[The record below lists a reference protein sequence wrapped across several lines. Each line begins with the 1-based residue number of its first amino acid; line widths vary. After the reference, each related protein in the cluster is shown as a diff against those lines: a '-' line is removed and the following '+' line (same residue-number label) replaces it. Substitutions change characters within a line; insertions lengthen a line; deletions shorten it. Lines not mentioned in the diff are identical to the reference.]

1 MNNNPYYAAPAEVQQ
16 MTLIQRVCYLLC
28 TVLLVTAAAAWF
40 GAGYMSPGLTMPCAI
55 GALVCVFVLSFVRAQ
70 PGLALF
76 LLYLLSVLEGL
87 ALGPLLGMIAKG
99 FTLGP
104 AIITEA
110 AALSALIVGGVG
122 TYAWMSTKDFGYLG
136 KGLFW
141 ALIAL
146 LVVGL
151 ISMFVPIGGTM
162 SIVYSLAGVAIFTGF
177 VLYDVSNIKLRYGP
191 NDYVIATVQL
201 YLDFLNLFMFI
212 LRILLMLTGGGGS
225 RRN

>member
-1 MNNNPYYAAPAEVQQ
+1 MN
-16 MTLIQRVCYLLC
+16 
-28 TVLLVTAAAAWF
+28 
-40 GAGYMSPGLTMPCAI
+40 PGLTMPCAI

-87 ALGPLLGMIAKG
+87 ALGPLLGMIARG